1 MIIKTNEKSK
11 ILYYAKEVQ
20 ETTDIKEAAR
30 LVQSDNWVIVNA
42 VDKKDGIMWVLIR
55 V

>member
-1 MIIKTNEKSK
+1 MEITINGKSK
-11 ILYYAKEVQ
+11 ILRYAKEVQ
-20 ETTDIKEAAR
+20 ETTDIKEATR
-30 LVQSDNWVIVNA
+30 LVQFDNWVIVNA